1 MYERSPTGSSL
12 ASGKSVRSVC
22 TQPLVVEVSEKSPE
36 TKRIAGAPPVV
47 PPLEPFDAPL
57 LELALAVELELL
69 DALLLVLLL
78 LEVPVLAVDDA
89 ALLLELELLDE
100 LALLDD
106 DVEVVEL
113 EVDELEALEL
123 LTRRGS
129 PRGVGPGGGGARGAR
144 AARRRAGCR
153 GSSGAAR
160 GTWVTVASAHPASA
174 MKTAASRRMNPR
186 AVLFAMYQS

>member
-1 MYERSPTGSSL
+1 M
-12 ASGKSVRSVC
+12 
-22 TQPLVVEVSEKSPE
+22 SEKSPE

-123 LTRRGS
+123 LDA
-129 PRGVGPGGGGARGAR
+129 PEEVPVELVPVAEALAELELLVDAPVAV
-144 AARRRAGCR
+144 AAPVLLEA
-153 GSSGAAR
+153 
-160 GTWVTVASAHPASA
+160 TWVTVASAHPASA
-174 MKTAASRRMNPR
+174 IKSAASRAWTLNLPSLQCIR
-186 AVLFAMYQS
+186 ATLSRTDEGSPS